1 MKEIKPKNRPELH
14 EEEEEKRTSGVER
27 TEGIR

>member
-14 EEEEEKRTSGVER
+14 EEEEKRTSGVER